1 MMTESE
7 VLEKLKKFKEAIQ
20 NKNSEILKLKELLRI
35 REEEL
40 KKYNPNWTDVPSNGN
55 LLSSSF
61 KNSEIVLTS
70 TSKPKFENDNKPKN
84 YVFARATKET
94 ASKLEKFIKKCI
106 SDTEA
111 GKAFIAQP
119 ETGAIYADI
128 SVKTKETFLNILL
141 TKSLNGKKLALKVK
155 DKYYANFTSK
165 EICDYL
171 LQETE

>member
-40 KKYNPNWTDVPSNGN
+40 KKYNPNWTDVPSNGS
-55 LLSSSF
+55 LLSSNF
-61 KNSEIVLTS
+61 QNSEIVLTS
-70 TSKPKFENDNKPKN
+70 TSKPKIDDNKPKN

-119 ETGAIYADI
+119 ETAAIYADI
-128 SVKTKETFLNILL
+128 SVKTKETFLNILMN
-141 TKSLNGKKLALKVK
+141 KSLNGKKLVLKVK